1 MYGIK
6 RIAELTG
13 VSPITLRAWENR
25 YGVILP
31 DRTDGGTRVYT
42 DNHLED
48 LQWVI
53 KQKNDNH
60 LSIGQA
66 MMALEQKRKTT
77 KKAQVSSAD
86 YPRFIDGLFLLLKHH
101 QLDEASAYVEELKE
115 LIDID
120 CLFHHIFIPILTRIG
135 EEWEKG
141 VLSVADEHYMSH
153 FIQQQIA
160 HYFYHYDVKVK
171 RATAIAVCPVDEMHQ
186 IGLLLFSIF
195 LKQHGIDVLFIGEKT
210 PLDDIKALIEDHDI
224 SLAAFSLTTSNELDA
239 IIDFID
245 LLKQDFPDLILAIGG
260 QQTSALPERFRD
272 NIISHDPVDWAA
284 WVMNTMA

>member
-42 DNHLED
+42 DEHLED
-48 LQWVI
+48 LKWVI
-53 KQKNDNH
+53 RQKEQNH
-60 LSIGQA
+60 LTIGQA
-66 MMALEQKRKTT
+66 MQALEDKRQHI
-77 KKAQVSSAD
+77 KKAQISKED

-101 QLDEASAYVEELKE
+101 QLDEASSYVEDLKE
-115 LIDID
+115 LIEIDI
-120 CLFHHIFIPILTRIG
+120 LFHHIFVPILTRIG
-135 EEWEKG
+135 HEWERRD
-141 VLSVADEHYMSH
+141 LSVAEEHYMSH

-160 HYFYHYDVKVK
+160 HYFYHYEVKSK
-171 RATAIAVCPVDEMHQ
+171 RATAVAVCPVDEMHQ

-195 LKQHGIDVLFIGEKT
+195 LKQHGIDVLFIGEAT
-210 PLDDIKALIEDHDI
+210 PLEDVKQMIAENDIR
-224 SLAAFSLTTSNELDA
+224 LAAFSLTTSNELEAVTAFLDTLNK
-239 IIDFID
+239 DY
-245 LLKQDFPDLILAIGG
+245 PHVTLAIGG
-260 QQTSALPERFRD
+260 QQATELPERFHSYL
-272 NIISHDPVDWAA
+272 ISPDPVDWAA

>member
-13 VSPITLRAWENR
+13 VSPITLRAWEGR

-42 DNHLED
+42 DEHLED
-48 LQWVI
+48 LKWVI

-66 MMALEQKRKTT
+66 MQALEAKRQHI
-77 KKAQVSSAD
+77 KKAQISKED

-101 QLDEASAYVEELKE
+101 QLDEATSYVEELKE
-115 LIDID
+115 LIETDI
-120 CLFHHIFIPILTRIG
+120 LFHHIFIPILTRIG
-135 EEWEKG
+135 ETWAKG
-141 VLSVADEHYMSH
+141 DLSVAEEHYMSH
-153 FIQQQIA
+153 FIQQQIS
-160 HYFYHYDVKVK
+160 HYFYHYEVKSK

-195 LKQHGIDVLFIGEKT
+195 LKQHGIDVLFIGEVT
-210 PLDDIKALIEDHDI
+210 PLKDIRALIEANDI
-224 SLAAFSLTTSNELDA
+224 NLAAFSLTTTNELSALTDFLDA
-239 IIDFID
+239 
-245 LLKQDFPDLILAIGG
+245 LEKDFPELILAIGG
-260 QQTSALPERFRD
+260 QQSEELPARFHPHL
-272 NIISHDPVDWAA
+272 ISPDPVDWAA
-284 WVMNTMA
+284 WIMNTMA